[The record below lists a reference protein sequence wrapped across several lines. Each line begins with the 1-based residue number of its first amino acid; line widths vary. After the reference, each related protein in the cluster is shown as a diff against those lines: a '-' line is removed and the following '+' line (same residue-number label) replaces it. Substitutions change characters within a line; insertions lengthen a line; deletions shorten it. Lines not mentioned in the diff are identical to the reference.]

1 MDRHTHT
8 HQRAVY
14 SHPKY
19 WDSQLYYRDAL
30 GKWEESVP
38 KNSSPEAGPQW
49 REWLMSWFLF
59 LGAFLLL
66 LAVVRVCQST
76 LKPL

>member
-14 SHPKY
+14 SH
-19 WDSQLYYRDAL
+19 LYYRDAL

-59 LGAFLLL
+59 LGVFLLL